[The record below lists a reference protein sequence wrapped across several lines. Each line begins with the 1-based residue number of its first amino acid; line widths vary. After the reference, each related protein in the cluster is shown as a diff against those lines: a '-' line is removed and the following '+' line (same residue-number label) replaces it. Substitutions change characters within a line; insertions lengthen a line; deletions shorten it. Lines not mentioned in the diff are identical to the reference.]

1 LAVTAVIL
9 YHGYP
14 KILTGGFIGVDIFFV
29 ISGFLISRNIFMS
42 LGTGSFTF
50 TDFYGRRI
58 RRIFPALTVVLIACL
73 AYGFLVLLPSEL
85 AVLALD
91 VAGGA
96 GFVLNLLFWHE
107 AGYFDQAEIYKP
119 LLHLWSLAVE
129 EQFYIFW
136 PFALWT
142 LSRWRITVPIFLVV
156 TWLLSIGTS
165 ISIVGHHGT
174 ADFYF
179 PITRLWELDSGAILA
194 WVSLNS
200 QTYLWR
206 NSKAS
211 NVISYIGLALILY
224 SAKSFNHLMP
234 FPGALALLPVL
245 GSVLLIAAG
254 PKAHVNRTLL
264 AARPVVFVGVISY
277 PLYLWH
283 WPLISYSY
291 IIDRGR
297 PLHGFLVLC
306 LIALA
311 TFLAW
316 LTYRFVERPF
326 RFGSNGRFNTL
337 TLLASVLV
345 IGSCG
350 LVTYETGGFPA
361 RYQNPPE
368 LSITKINAAMGDGIF
383 NPTSGMNVHKVDGI
397 TVARI
402 GTGSGNVLFI
412 GDSVVFQY
420 GPRVQYLFDTGQL
433 HNAVYFLVGPHCA
446 PVPGVI
452 QGGLFA
458 NCNNLTSVVT
468 ELVAEKH
475 FKTIIVGANWAGYEG
490 MTRSA
495 SISDFYANLKAEVD
509 SYVHGGS
516 AVYLILAPVSSQDF
530 DPNLMVKRSAFGFSI
545 KKNIENGVPLKSLI
559 DGSASVNRELLEIS
573 ETTGSTPLNPLQDVC
588 GDGPFCSAFF
598 DNGSPKFVD
607 NLHLRPS
614 FVATHITLFDPI
626 LTQ

>member
-1 LAVTAVIL
+1 MRNA
-9 YHGYP
+9 
-14 KILTGGFIGVDIFFV
+14 KSTGN
-29 ISGFLISRNIFMS
+29 L
-42 LGTGSFTF
+42 
-50 TDFYGRRI
+50 
-58 RRIFPALTVVLIACL
+58 LTVM
-73 AYGFLVLLPSEL
+73 SEIL
-85 AVLALD
+85 
-91 VAGGA
+91 
-96 GFVLNLLFWHE
+96 
-107 AGYFDQAEIYKP
+107 K
-119 LLHLWSLAVE
+119 
-129 EQFYIFW
+129 
-136 PFALWT
+136 
-142 LSRWRITVPIFLVV
+142 
-156 TWLLSIGTS
+156 SIQ
-165 ISIVGHHGT
+165 
-174 ADFYF
+174 
-179 PITRLWELDSGAILA
+179 R
-194 WVSLNS
+194 
-200 QTYLWR
+200 
-206 NSKAS
+206 
-211 NVISYIGLALILY
+211 
-224 SAKSFNHLMP
+224 
-234 FPGALALLPVL
+234 
-245 GSVLLIAAG
+245 
-254 PKAHVNRTLL
+254 
-264 AARPVVFVGVISY
+264 
-277 PLYLWH
+277 
-283 WPLISYSY
+283 
-291 IIDRGR
+291 
-297 PLHGFLVLC
+297 
-306 LIALA
+306 
-311 TFLAW
+311 
-316 LTYRFVERPF
+316 
-326 RFGSNGRFNTL
+326 
-337 TLLASVLV
+337 
-345 IGSCG
+345 
-350 LVTYETGGFPA
+350 
-361 RYQNPPE
+361 
-368 LSITKINAAMGDGIF
+368 IF